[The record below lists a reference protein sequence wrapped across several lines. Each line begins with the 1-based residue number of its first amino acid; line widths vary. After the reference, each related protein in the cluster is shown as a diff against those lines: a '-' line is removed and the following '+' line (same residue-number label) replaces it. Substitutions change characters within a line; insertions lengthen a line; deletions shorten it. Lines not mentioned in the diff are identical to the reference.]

1 MITIH
6 RLLWGLADKLTRTRP
21 QRASRSIK
29 LNVRACLFT
38 TNVCA
43 RFPSGRSFD
52 PDPCDKQ
59 ATARAQ
65 KINPLIDS
73 KLPALQIRSPEPP
86 LSLRLNRHCQL
97 AGCRTT
103 LLIDSTSGAGVGG
116 CHSAA
121 PLLLL
126 LQLTH
131 SVALELAVATQRQG
145 RLDDTPVDRYIGR
158 SKYKYNSQSGMCPLK
173 TMTAARHQAEPHH

>member
-29 LNVRACLFT
+29 LNVRACLCT
-38 TNVCA
+38 TKVCA

-65 KINPLIDS
+65 KNNPLIDS

-126 LQLTH
+126 LQLTQ
-131 SVALELAVATQRQG
+131 SVAPLLLLQLTQSVA
-145 RLDDTPVDRYIGR
+145 
-158 SKYKYNSQSGMCPLK
+158 PLLHS
-173 TMTAARHQAEPHH
+173 TLHLLSDSSLLHSTLGC

>member
-29 LNVRACLFT
+29 LNVRACLCT
-38 TNVCA
+38 TKVCA

-126 LQLTH
+126 LQLTQ
-131 SVALELAVATQRQG
+131 SVAPLLLLQLTQSVA
-145 RLDDTPVDRYIGR
+145 
-158 SKYKYNSQSGMCPLK
+158 PLLHS
-173 TMTAARHQAEPHH
+173 TLHLLSDSSLLHSTLGC

>member
-6 RLLWGLADKLTRTRP
+6 RLLWGLADKLTRTMP

-29 LNVRACLFT
+29 LNVRACLCT
-38 TNVCA
+38 TKVCA

-103 LLIDSTSGAGVGG
+103 LLIDSTGGLPNHFHLSSGAGVGG

-126 LQLTH
+126 LQLTQ
-131 SVALELAVATQRQG
+131 SVA
-145 RLDDTPVDRYIGR
+145 
-158 SKYKYNSQSGMCPLK
+158 PLLHS
-173 TMTAARHQAEPHH
+173 TLHLLSDSSLLHSTLGC

>member
-29 LNVRACLFT
+29 LNVRACLCT

-126 LQLTH
+126 LQLTQ
-131 SVALELAVATQRQG
+131 SVAPLLLLQLTQSVA
-145 RLDDTPVDRYIGR
+145 
-158 SKYKYNSQSGMCPLK
+158 PLLHS
-173 TMTAARHQAEPHH
+173 TLHLLSDSSLLHSTLGC

>member
-6 RLLWGLADKLTRTRP
+6 RLLWGLADKLIRTRP

-29 LNVRACLFT
+29 LNVRACLCT
-38 TNVCA
+38 TKICA

-65 KINPLIDS
+65 KNNPLIDS

-103 LLIDSTSGAGVGG
+103 LLRRWSWRLPLCGPPAAAAAADSVCGTAATAAADSVCGTAAALD
-116 CHSAA
+116 AA
-121 PLLLL
+121 P
-126 LQLTH
+126 
-131 SVALELAVATQRQG
+131 VE
-145 RLDDTPVDRYIGR
+145 
-158 SKYKYNSQSGMCPLK
+158 
-173 TMTAARHQAEPHH
+173 

>member
-29 LNVRACLFT
+29 LNVRACLCT

-65 KINPLIDS
+65 QINPLIDS

-126 LQLTH
+126 LQLTQ
-131 SVALELAVATQRQG
+131 SVAPLLLLQLTQSVA
-145 RLDDTPVDRYIGR
+145 
-158 SKYKYNSQSGMCPLK
+158 PLLHS
-173 TMTAARHQAEPHH
+173 TLHLLSDSSLLHSTLGC